1 MVVVLM
7 MNNLVAEN
15 QVTAALYKLNSAQ
28 FT

>member
-7 MNNLVAEN
+7 VNNLVAVK